1 MATLFGTAA
10 QSTSRV
16 LVSEGASR
24 GMDVSRDGTLFTLD
38 WLMRMVMAGLVY
50 GVNVGTG
57 TGPTTFNATYAAAEP
72 DLYIYVPTDTAIIPV
87 YMSVQLEDTG
97 TAAVMDVM
105 ACATSTG
112 DSAVTGT
119 ALTKYN
125 LKTNAPFTS
134 NCTATAVVT
143 AAGTSPLAGNF
154 IEFWR
159 PYAGFA
165 EDAFN
170 GSTAFINSKVH
181 GSEWSILKVG
191 VAPIIMETGALA
203 LYVGATAGIGFI
215 TCLWI
220 ELPVSAVK

>member
-1 MATLFGTAA
+1 MSTVVGTAA
-10 QSTSRV
+10 VSTS
-16 LVSEGASR
+16 VSQVAEGASR
-24 GMDVSRDGTLFTLD
+24 GVDVSRDGAIFTMD
-38 WLMRMVMAGLVY
+38 WLMRQVMQGRVY
-50 GVNVGTG
+50 GANVGTG
-57 TGPTTFNATYAAAEP
+57 TGPITFNATYAAAEP

-97 TAAVMDVM
+97 TAAVMDVV
-105 ACATSTG
+105 ACASSTG

-119 ALTKYN
+119 AITKYN

-134 NCTATAVVT
+134 NCTVTSVVT
-143 AAGTSPLAGNF
+143 SGGTSPLAGNF

-170 GSTAFINSKVH
+170 GSTAFIDNKVH
-181 GSEWSILKVG
+181 GSEWSIKTAG
-191 VAPIIMETGALA
+191 VAPVIMETGALA

-215 TCLWI
+215 TVLWV